1 MDKLLLNNF
10 LPSVVAKSVIV
21 LKGYLPEQG
30 TTRDAPA

>member
-1 MDKLLLNNF
+1 MDTLLLKNF
-10 LPSVVAKSVIV
+10 LPSVAAKSVIV